1 MENLEKMDTYILLD
15 IGARYQVK
23 LANIPVTLRLN
34 VNNLTDKY
42 IFLYCTACSELPA
55 LVEPIFFLHLPL

>member
-23 LANIPVTLRLN
+23 HANIPVTLRLN
-34 VNNLTDKY
+34 VNNLTDKSY
-42 IFLYCTACSELPA
+42 WTNSSAVGHVRA
-55 LVEPIFFLHLPL
+55 